1 MHQAIIQMQTTQAKT
16 QITTQTK
23 MQTTTQ
29 TKMQTTMQA
38 EMQTTIQTITHTTT
52 QTTTLARTHLVKMP
66 AVQTTDTRKYK
77 KDCTERAIFFIDSL
91 F

>member
-23 MQTTTQ
+23 MQTT
-29 TKMQTTMQA
+29 MQA
-38 EMQTTIQTITHTTT
+38 EMQTTI

>member
-16 QITTQTK
+16 QITTQAKT
-23 MQTTTQ
+23 QITTQ
-29 TKMQTTMQA
+29 TKM
-38 EMQTTIQTITHTTT
+38 

>member
-1 MHQAIIQMQTTQAKT
+1 MHQAIIQMQTTQAEMQAT
-16 QITTQTK
+16 I
-23 MQTTTQ
+23 QTTTH
-29 TKMQTTMQA
+29 TT
-38 EMQTTIQTITHTTT
+38 THTTT
-52 QTTTLARTHLVKMP
+52 QITTLARTHLVKMP

>member
-23 MQTTTQ
+23 M
-29 TKMQTTMQA
+29 
-38 EMQTTIQTITHTTT
+38 